1 MIEGT
6 ATPTAITFRS
16 LRSDD
21 LPTLHR
27 WLSNP
32 RVSRWYGGLP
42 PASLAEVAA
51 KYAPRTLAASS
62 VRPYVILH
70 DDTPI
75 GYIQWYMVA
84 DAPEYAALVG
94 DARGAAALDLLIGED
109 ASAARGLGVASL
121 RAFLRTIVFAVP
133 GTAYCYVDPH
143 PENLIAIRAYTRAGF
158 RPQHRL
164 DPTPPAE
171 PCLLMRIAR
180 TDLARLER

>member
-1 MIEGT
+1 MSDRSSPPLAFRPLAT
-6 ATPTAITFRS
+6 A
-16 LRSDD
+16 D

-32 RVSRWYGGLP
+32 RVSRWYGGSP
-42 PASLAEVAA
+42 PASLAEVAET
-51 KYAPRTLAASS
+51 YAPRILAESA
-62 VRPYVILH
+62 VHPFLILH

-75 GYIQWYMVA
+75 GYIQSYLLA

-94 DARGAAALDLLIGED
+94 DAEGAAALDVLIGED
-109 ASAARGLGVASL
+109 ASAGRGLGAASL
-121 RAFLRTIVFAVP
+121 RAFLRAVVFAAP
-133 GTAYCYVDPH
+133 GTTHCFIDPH

-171 PCLLMRIAR
+171 PCLPMRIAR
-180 TDLARLER
+180 ADLARLER